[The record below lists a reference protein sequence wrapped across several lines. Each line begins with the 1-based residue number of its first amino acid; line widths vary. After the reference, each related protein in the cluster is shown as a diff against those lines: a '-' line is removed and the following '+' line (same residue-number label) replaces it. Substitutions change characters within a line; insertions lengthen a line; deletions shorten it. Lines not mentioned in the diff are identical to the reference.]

1 MDITTFLPD
10 SLNIVWVI
18 VGLSALIIIFGW
30 VISRWMAKTVTGLIN
45 RTPIINVIVERFK
58 LPDAE
63 LIQQHIQHSI
73 RLLVILL
80 AVWGAWKT
88 LNSHPNISNFFQ
100 STSEVIINFAQ
111 LSIVIFIFNL
121 ALIGIATF
129 LLFKVFSWVKMG
141 FNIIAGRIQIEQGK
155 RLRGFKVQRV
165 QIFTAS
171 QLTNFLLVVS
181 RYSRYGVNILVTFI
195 YLTGVFSIFPKTR
208 GIVTSI
214 LSSIFQ
220 VLGKGWQGIVDYF
233 PNLLNLIIIVIV
245 TYYAIKFLR
254 FIFDELEK
262 GTITLS
268 GFRTEWAIPSY
279 QLVRI
284 LVIVFAL
291 ILAFPYLPGSSSPA
305 FQGISVFFGLLI
317 SLGSTSIVANIMS
330 GIVLTYTGS
339 FRIGDRVKIADTV
352 GDIVEKGLLVTRI
365 RTIKNV
371 ETTIPNSIVMGSHI
385 VNFSAASQERG
396 LILNTTVTLGYDI
409 PWPLI
414 HKTLIKAAK
423 KTNGILSEPQPFVL
437 QTSLDDFYV
446 SYELNAYTD
455 QPNKMAIV
463 YSELHQS
470 IRDCCNE
477 AGIEILSP
485 HYSALR
491 DGNPSTIPAD
501 YLPKD
506 YQSPPFHIK
515 MNQGKK

>member
-171 QLTNFLLVVS
+171 QLTNFL
-181 RYSRYGVNILVTFI
+181 
-195 YLTGVFSIFPKTR
+195 
-208 GIVTSI
+208 
-214 LSSIFQ
+214 
-220 VLGKGWQGIVDYF
+220 
-233 PNLLNLIIIVIV
+233 
-245 TYYAIKFLR
+245 
-254 FIFDELEK
+254 
-262 GTITLS
+262 
-268 GFRTEWAIPSY
+268 
-279 QLVRI
+279 
-284 LVIVFAL
+284 
-291 ILAFPYLPGSSSPA
+291 
-305 FQGISVFFGLLI
+305 
-317 SLGSTSIVANIMS
+317 
-330 GIVLTYTGS
+330 
-339 FRIGDRVKIADTV
+339 
-352 GDIVEKGLLVTRI
+352 
-365 RTIKNV
+365 
-371 ETTIPNSIVMGSHI
+371 
-385 VNFSAASQERG
+385 
-396 LILNTTVTLGYDI
+396 
-409 PWPLI
+409 
-414 HKTLIKAAK
+414 
-423 KTNGILSEPQPFVL
+423 
-437 QTSLDDFYV
+437 
-446 SYELNAYTD
+446 
-455 QPNKMAIV
+455 
-463 YSELHQS
+463 
-470 IRDCCNE
+470 
-477 AGIEILSP
+477 
-485 HYSALR
+485 
-491 DGNPSTIPAD
+491 
-501 YLPKD
+501 
-506 YQSPPFHIK
+506 
-515 MNQGKK
+515 